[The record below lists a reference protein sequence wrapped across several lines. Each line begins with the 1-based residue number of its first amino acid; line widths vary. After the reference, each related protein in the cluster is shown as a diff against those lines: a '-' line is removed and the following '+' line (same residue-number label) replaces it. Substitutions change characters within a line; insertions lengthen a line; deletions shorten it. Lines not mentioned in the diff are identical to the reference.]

1 MKMGKIQETAEKL
14 YDKYR
19 DYMDFYE
26 KHSVV
31 AKTRGVKTEDFYVLG
46 KQLENFEQWKSF
58 VETNGGQ
65 SDLGVLPNIALD
77 VISAA
82 HTQSVIPLFAS
93 VQPIDEV
100 QGTIWYRNIVA
111 KTNRGNLQNGEVTV
125 DAKSGRLHIPSQYAG
140 SEIKNEDTGAK
151 GDGKT
156 KEFTFK
162 VKYAPVLKRTIVVT
176 VEGSNVKGLDD
187 GDGNII
193 GLGIAKGSVNYETG
207 AVSVTFT
214 DAPADGATIFI
225 SYESDFEGMNEIPTV
240 QTDYVS
246 KIVKARSF
254 ALRSEIGLFKSYQLS
269 KRFGTD
275 PDEIIAKD
283 LVQELNAET
292 SNAAVMTAY
301 LSAQGN
307 IVWKKTPPQGVS
319 YTEHKLTFFDALAE
333 AEAQIL
339 GQAGR
344 FNGGTVYLAG
354 QSAAAVIR
362 TMPGFRPAE
371 IQNAVLGTH
380 YFGDLDGKPVI
391 RTMGIPANTIV
402 VISKGS
408 GFFDAPVVFA
418 PYLPLYVTNMM
429 SGMDHN
435 PLKAQK
441 AVAMQA
447 AIDAPV
453 STLMTKITIEG

>member
-1 MKMGKIQETAEKL
+1 MKMDRIQETAEKL

-19 DYMDFYE
+19 DYMDFFE
-26 KHSVV
+26 KNSVV
-31 AKTRGVKTEDFYVLG
+31 SKVRGAKTEDFYVLG
-46 KQLENFEQWKSF
+46 KQLENFEQWRSF

-82 HTQSVIPLFAS
+82 TTQSVIPLFAS
-93 VQPIDEV
+93 VQPLDEM
-100 QGTIWYRNIVA
+100 QGTIWYRNIIA
-111 KTNRGNLQNGEVTV
+111 KTNRGNLHNGVETV
-125 DAKSGRLHIPSQYAG
+125 DGMSGRKVIPSQYAG

-156 KEFTFK
+156 KTFSFK
-162 VKYAPVLKRTIVVT
+162 ANYAPVLKRTLLVKVS
-176 VEGSNVKGLDD
+176 GSSVKGLDD
-187 GDGNII
+187 GEGNII
-193 GLGIAKGSVNYETG
+193 GVGIASGNINYETG
-207 AVSVTFT
+207 AITVTFT
-214 DAPADGATIFI
+214 DAPADGAVILI
-225 SYESDFEGMNEIPTV
+225 DYESDFEGMNEIPTI
-240 QTDYVS
+240 QTEYTS
-246 KIVKARSF
+246 KVVKARSF

-269 KRFGTD
+269 RRFGTD
-275 PDEIIAKD
+275 PDEMIAKD
-283 LVQELNAET
+283 LVQELNAEA

-301 LSAQGN
+301 LNATGN

-319 YTEHKLTFFDALAE
+319 YTEHKLTFFDALAT

-339 GQAGR
+339 SQAGR
-344 FNGGTVYLAG
+344 FNGGTTYLAG
-354 QSAAAVIR
+354 QTAAAIIR

-371 IQNAVLGTH
+371 VQNAVLGTH

-408 GFFDAPVVFA
+408 GFFDAPVIFS

-429 SGMDHN
+429 SGQDHN

-453 STLMTKITIEG
+453 KTLMTKITIEE

>member
-1 MKMGKIQETAEKL
+1 MKMEKIQETAEKL
-14 YDKYR
+14 YEKYR
-19 DYMDFYE
+19 DYMDFFE
-26 KHSVV
+26 KHSIVSKV
-31 AKTRGVKTEDFYVLG
+31 RGVKTEDFYVLG
-46 KQLENFEQWKSF
+46 KQLENFESWKEF
-58 VETNGGQ
+58 VEANGGQ
-65 SDLGVLPNIALD
+65 SDLGILPNIALD

-93 VQPIDEV
+93 VQPLDEV

-111 KTNRGNLQNGEVTV
+111 RSNRGNLQDGNITV
-125 DAKSGRLHIPSQYAG
+125 DAKTGRVLIPNQYAG
-140 SEIKNEDTGAK
+140 SEVKNEDTGAK

-156 KEFTFK
+156 KTFSFK
-162 VKYAPVLKRTIVVT
+162 IKYAPVLKRTVIVT
-176 VEGSNVKGLDD
+176 VENSNVKGLDD
-187 GDGNII
+187 GEGNII
-193 GLGIAKGSVNYETG
+193 GLGIASGNVNYETG
-207 AVSVTFT
+207 AVTVTFT
-214 DAPADGATIFI
+214 DAPADGAVIYV
-225 SYESDFEGMNEIPTV
+225 SYESDFEGMNEIPTI
-240 QTDYVS
+240 QTEYTS
-246 KIVKARSF
+246 KVVKARSF

-275 PDEIIAKD
+275 PDEMIAKD
-283 LVQELNAET
+283 LVQELNAEA

-301 LSAQGN
+301 LNAKGN

-319 YTEHKLTFFDALAE
+319 YTEHKLTFFDALAT

-339 GQAGR
+339 SQAGR
-344 FNGGTVYLAG
+344 FNGGTIYLAG

-429 SGMDHN
+429 SGQDHN

-453 STLMTKITIEG
+453 ETLMTKITIEE